1 LIWGRQGR
9 ALASLVHDERYL
21 LFEKSS
27 ASPSEF
33 IVNIVEWHVSYLF
46 HVRPANPV
54 VIVLF
59 FPTCVVLVISLIPLL
74 LPIIDPVNIAVMHLN
89 SPVSRPLVPGQF
101 FGEGDAAVF
110 SAFTETADDEL
121 NCTPIVR
128 DFGVV
133 FLLLFGDWRS
143 GISVILRAYLPVC
156 NKPPILETRHP
167 KYIFNIQSRL
177 VGSLTFPIP
186 SQHRHHLLF
195 NVLVRSLKQAR
206 EILRVQHVLSQTL
219 GAAVVGVS
227 DVLGR
232 IAHFPQVEFQ
242 VWETGEGAAVGVG
255 D

>member
-21 LFEKSS
+21 LFGKSS

-46 HVRPANPV
+46 HVRPANPA

-121 NCTPIVR
+121 NCTLVH
-128 DFGVV
+128 DFSVMSLP
-133 FLLLFGDWRS
+133 LLGSGD
-143 GISVILRAYLPVC
+143 SVSLKTYSPVC
-156 NKPPILETRHP
+156 NKLPILETWHP
-167 KYIFNIQSRL
+167 KYIFNIQFTL
-177 VGSLTFPIP
+177 CSLTFPIT
-186 SQHRHHLLF
+186 SQHRHHF
-195 NVLVRSLKQAR
+195 ICNVLLRSFKQAR
-206 EILRVQHVLSQTL
+206 EIPRVQHVLSQTL

-242 VWETGEGAAVGVG
+242 VWETGEGAVVGVG